1 MNFTVQL
8 HLAITPDPNPL
19 YSKANSHKVEPE
31 EIWDVYKKCIH
42 AILEICKHPMDNVH
56 GCHPCHLN
64 CAKFKSKKIRFNI
77 GMAKP
82 QNPQLSFLLRIRE

>member
-31 EIWDVYKKCIH
+31 EIWDVYKKCILH
-42 AILEICKHPMDNVH
+42 TCNTRNLQTSH
-56 GCHPCHLN
+56 G
-64 CAKFKSKKIRFNI
+64 
-77 GMAKP
+77 
-82 QNPQLSFLLRIRE
+82 